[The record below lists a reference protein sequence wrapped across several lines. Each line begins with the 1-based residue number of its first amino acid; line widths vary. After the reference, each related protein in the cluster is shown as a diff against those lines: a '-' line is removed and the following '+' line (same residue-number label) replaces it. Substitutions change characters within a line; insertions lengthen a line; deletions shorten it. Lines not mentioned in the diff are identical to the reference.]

1 MQLWQ
6 DPIPAKW
13 LTYNPQPTAC
23 MPMFICYWL
32 QMVGSEG
39 ENVSKVETWGRP
51 ASQVDLWQSTPLQC
65 RTYGTDTVQWVCLV
79 CNVLWGLWIGK
90 PFYAISKQ
98 MSYCKILISTPYHP
112 LTSLLWVKGWRLG
125 FGWAE
130 TLYPTPTRS
139 KSWIVLSWLCMLC
152 EEVNACKAG
161 S

>member
-51 ASQVDLWQSTPLQC
+51 ASQVDLWQSSPLHC
-65 RTYGTDTVQWVCLV
+65 KTSDTDTVQYVGLV
-79 CNVLWGLWIGK
+79 CNVLWGLSIVRHIHD
-90 PFYAISKQ
+90 ISKQ
-98 MSYCKILISTPYHP
+98 LRYCKILISAP
-112 LTSLLWVKGWRLG
+112 LSSCNILVVIERFSAVKNVNFWCLMYISTLWFWNNTVNLWHYNNALLV
-125 FGWAE
+125 
-130 TLYPTPTRS
+130 
-139 KSWIVLSWLCMLC
+139 
-152 EEVNACKAG
+152 
-161 S
+161 